1 MKSVIIGIFG
11 LLLFGA
17 AAIIL
22 PMTKEVKATQP
33 IVRAMSDETA
43 LGQFIAEQVAA
54 RRFENFDEP
63 MNRMILQNY
72 WGLTVTVYGENNCAI
87 QQAPNSV
94 VCNSPT
100 GVICAVKV
108 VVNSG
113 PYAGT
118 HIFAKTCD
126 SFPIVE
132 PIGNTGLVVHFDIEL
147 TW

>member
-11 LLLFGA
+11 LILFMTA
-17 AAIIL
+17 AMIL
-22 PMTKEVKATQP
+22 PATKEIKAMRP
-33 IVRAMSDETA
+33 IVQVTSNEAA
-43 LGQFIAEQVAA
+43 LGQLIAEEIAA

-63 MNRMILQNY
+63 LSRMILQSY
-72 WGLTVTVYGENNCAI
+72 WGITVTIYGQNNCAI

-100 GVICAVKV
+100 GAVCAVKV
-108 VVNSG
+108 IIDSG

-118 HIFAKTCD
+118 HIFAKTCND
-126 SFPIVE
+126 FPIVE
-132 PIGNTGLVVHFDIEL
+132 PGPYGSTIIHFDIEL